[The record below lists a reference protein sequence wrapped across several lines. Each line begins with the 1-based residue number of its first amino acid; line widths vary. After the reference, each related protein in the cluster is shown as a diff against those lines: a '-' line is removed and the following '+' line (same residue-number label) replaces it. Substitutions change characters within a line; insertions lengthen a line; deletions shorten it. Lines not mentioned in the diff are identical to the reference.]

1 MLRDSPSVTMV
12 PVVLPLAARLE
23 QKTPSS
29 RLPQKPRDHPPELGV
44 VPFAVVL
51 SPTRM
56 KEDEKGEDEWCLDE
70 RDERLG
76 AARVITT
83 SCEKRAIHRSIWV
96 KRRVGRA
103 VAERS
108 GKGRQGRGRR
118 RKRGEAVSV

>member
-1 MLRDSPSVTMV
+1 
-12 PVVLPLAARLE
+12 
-23 QKTPSS
+23 
-29 RLPQKPRDHPPELGV
+29 V

-51 SPTRM
+51 SPTRT

-70 RDERLG
+70 REERLG

-83 SCEKRAIHRSIWV
+83 SCEKRAIHGSIWV

-108 GKGRQGRGRR
+108 GKGGREGGESGKGESRGRR
-118 RKRGEAVSV
+118 RKRGEAVCV